1 MRSRGTRSRASSRN
15 SHTVS
20 RNGSICQQNVIE
32 GSMYSLGSDYYDEY
46 DEEYDSDEASD
57 DDEDIANEVARP
69 MGMMGNLTPPLTH
82 SHARSEGDARDRS
95 SLFSNG
101 DSFGLPPRLSST
113 SRHLD
118 KLLGAIAKYRAMGL
132 TEDEI
137 EIKIR
142 EDFPP
147 AERLSYSDGNSN
159 RNSH

>member
-1 MRSRGTRSRASSRN
+1 
-15 SHTVS
+15 
-20 RNGSICQQNVIE
+20 
-32 GSMYSLGSDYYDEY
+32 MYSLGSDYYDEY
-46 DEEYDSDEASD
+46 DEDYDSDEDS

-69 MGMMGNLTPPLTH
+69 YAMIDDPSPPLMH
-82 SHARSEGDARDRS
+82 PHARSEGDALDRG

-132 TEDEI
+132 SEDEI
-137 EIKIR
+137 EIRIR

-147 AERLSYSDGNSN
+147 TERLSYGGGNAIRLS
-159 RNSH
+159 RASR

>member
-1 MRSRGTRSRASSRN
+1 MPQQTPID
-15 SHTVS
+15 
-20 RNGSICQQNVIE
+20 GSL
-32 GSMYSLGSDYYDEY
+32 YSLSSDYYDEY
-46 DEEYDSDEASD
+46 DDEYDSASDD

-69 MGMMGNLTPPLTH
+69 YGMMDDPTPPLMH
-82 SHARSEGDARDRS
+82 SHARSEGDALDRS

-132 TEDEI
+132 SEEEI

-147 AERLSYSDGNSN
+147 TERLSYDGGGSP
-159 RNSH
+159 RPTRASR